1 MNTVAQF
8 KERLNEARNDVRDL
22 IELKGEIRAAASSL
36 NTTAKAE
43 KRNLNEVEQR
53 EFDALMDLVEDVNK
67 AHEDALVER
76 EQQRSAAAAHLRGQ
90 RTHEPTDSGW
100 ITRDG
105 KPVNVLTKE
114 QRAAPILS
122 DPSSEV
128 RLGSLIRAM
137 ALGPKNEAE
146 RRALSEGSDSAG
158 GYTVPST
165 LMGDLVDTLR
175 AKARVI
181 EAGARTVLLPSNAV
195 MIARQIT
202 DPSATWHAENAAD
215 FNDSTPTFAGIR
227 FQAKTLIGLVKLS
240 RELLEDSMNIES
252 AILNSFG
259 KSLALEV
266 DRVALVGSGAGN
278 EPLGIVNTSGIGL
291 VSQPTPDGFP
301 LYAWDSFFDAMYEL
315 QQDNAGPPTAAI
327 MHPRTWRD
335 IYSMK
340 DGEGQPLRRP
350 DPLVDLPFLTTTQI
364 PIDDSYGSATDATK
378 MIMGDF
384 NSLMIGVRTG
394 LQIDVLRE
402 RYAENYQYGF
412 LASMRVDVALETPE
426 SFAVVEG
433 ITPA

>member
-1 MNTVAQF
+1 MNTVEQF
-8 KERLNEARNDVRDL
+8 KQRLEEARNSSADL
-22 IELKGEIRAAASSL
+22 IELRSEIRSAASSL
-36 NTTAKAE
+36 NSTAKTE
-43 KRNLNEVEQR
+43 KRNLSDAEQR
-53 EFDALMDLVEDVNK
+53 EFDGLMDLVEAATATLDKVR
-67 AHEDALVER
+67 ADEER
-76 EQQRSAAAAHLRGQ
+76 QRSAAAAYIQGKRQARGES
-90 RTHEPTDSGW
+90 TGW
-100 ITRDG
+100 VDRDG
-105 KPVNVLTKE
+105 KPVHVLDQE

-122 DPSSEV
+122 EPGSEL

-137 ALGPKNEAE
+137 ALGPRNETE

-175 AKARVI
+175 AKAVTI
-181 EAGARTVLLPSNAV
+181 EAGARTVLLPSNDV
-195 MIARQIT
+195 MLARQVT

-215 FNDSTPTFAGIR
+215 FSDSSPTFAGIR

-252 AILNSFG
+252 AIINSFG

-266 DRVALVGSGAGN
+266 DRVSLVGSGAGN
-278 EPLGIVNTSGIGL
+278 EPLGIVNTSGIGT
-291 VSQPTPDGFP
+291 VSQPTNGFP
-301 LYAWDSFFDAMYEL
+301 LYAWSSFFDAMYEL

-335 IYSMK
+335 VSSMV

-350 DPLVDLPFLTTTQI
+350 DPLKDLPFLTTTQI
-364 PIDDSYGSATDATK
+364 PIDDSYGTAPDASK

-384 NSLMIGVRTG
+384 RSLMIGVRTG